1 LKTPVDP
8 TAVDTMPKHP
18 KPIHWAW
25 VILAVS
31 FINLFI
37 NYSVRLGYGVVLPE
51 MIRSLEFTRTAGG
64 SIYNAYLFTYVLL
77 TPFTG
82 LLTDRLGARRVISV
96 CGLILGAGVLLMG
109 TTNTLW
115 TACLFYA
122 LVGIG
127 ATGMWTPVITVVQRW
142 FALRR
147 RGLALGIMA
156 TGYGFGFAAMG
167 AVFPWIVRELNWRYA
182 WYLLGAAALIMV
194 VVNAVF
200 LRSDPESAG
209 FRPWGE
215 AGSQTPAP
223 SSGPVHPTPFR
234 FREVF
239 GNPIFWQIGFSYF
252 CISYALYGITTFM
265 VDYAKTQLGF
275 ELEKASLLAT
285 VHGFSQVVGVL
296 TVLPLSDRLGRK
308 KTILLSNGCITVALI
323 GILLSGRSDLLYVMV
338 GFLALFYGATFPIYG
353 ACAGDYFPKTVMG
366 TVIGAWTP
374 FYGAGAILSH
384 WVTGGIRD
392 HTGIYDAAFAVNA
405 AAAALAL
412 LIIFSLGG
420 RSSNPN

>member
-1 LKTPVDP
+1 
-8 TAVDTMPKHP
+8 MPKHP

-25 VILAVS
+25 VILGIS

-142 FALRR
+142 FAVRR

-182 WYLLGAAALIMV
+182 WYLLGAAALVMV

-215 AGSQTPAP
+215 AASQTPAP
-223 SSGPVHPTPFR
+223 SSGPVHASSFR

-265 VDYAKTQLGF
+265 VDYAQTQLGF

-285 VHGFSQVVGVL
+285 VHGFSQVAGVL
-296 TVLPLSDRLGRK
+296 TMLPLSDRLGRK
-308 KTILLSNGCITVALI
+308 KTILLSNGCITAALI
-323 GILLSGRSDLLYVMV
+323 GILLAGRSDLLYVMV

-392 HTGIYDAAFAVNA
+392 NTGMYDAAFVVNA

-412 LIIFSLGG
+412 LIIFSVRG
-420 RSSNPN
+420 RPSNPN